1 MLELEEERKINVT
14 IIDDNAFELPERYTV
29 THILGNGGYGV
40 VASGFDIVTK
50 QKVAIKKLPAIFERN
65 NEFQK
70 RILREIKVMKFA
82 TGHPNIVSLLDL
94 IEPPSYKEF
103 KDVYIVMELMD
114 SDLKTLL
121 RGNQEMNDE
130 NVKYFLY
137 NILSGLHYLHSANI
151 LHRDLKP
158 ENILLNKDMEVKL
171 CDFGLSRGMDDSDEQ
186 VHATQYVAT
195 RYYRAPELL
204 LYYGSNSKAL
214 DIWSVGCIL
223 GEFLQRGKRH
233 PIFPGKDF
241 KSQLLLIVKTLGT
254 PAKEDIKA
262 SQSAAK
268 FMNGLPK
275 LSKKDFSL
283 KFPNANPNA
292 LELLDDLL
300 QFNPDKRPSVEEALR
315 HNYLEEIFDTD
326 DIQSSDSPFEDAL
339 KINETDPEFLKKLI
353 FEEIMEW
360 RKNEDK
366 MEIEK

>member
-1 MLELEEERKINVT
+1 
-14 IIDDNAFELPERYTV
+14 
-29 THILGNGGYGV
+29 
-40 VASGFDIVTK
+40 
-50 QKVAIKKLPAIFERN
+50 
-65 NEFQK
+65 
-70 RILREIKVMKFA
+70 
-82 TGHPNIVSLLDL
+82 
-94 IEPPSYKEF
+94 
-103 KDVYIVMELMD
+103 MD

-121 RGNQEMNDE
+121 RGNQEINDE

-151 LHRDLKP
+151 LHRDLVREEKEKNFFFNEKKKP

-171 CDFGLSRGMDDSDEQ
+171 CDFGLSRGIEDSEEQ

-204 LYYGSNSKAL
+204 LYYGKNSKAL

-254 PAKEDIKA
+254 PAKEDVKA
-262 SQSAAK
+262 SDSARK

-283 KFPNANPNA
+283 KFPNANPKA

-315 HNYLEEIFDTD
+315 HNYLVEIYDTEE
-326 DIQSSDSPFEDAL
+326 IQSSEMPFEDNI
-339 KINETDPEFLKKLI
+339 KINETIPEYLKSKIEFLKKEFFNMLLFRI
-353 FEEIMEW
+353 IV
-360 RKNEDK
+360 
-366 MEIEK
+366 